1 MTAERPA
8 AKQGRAVPAEG
19 AIGGAAAGAADRRAA
34 PPGAELDEP
43 EARPNRLLELVGQFW
58 AWLFLLVLVVF
69 FSVTGKGFFDLFNFQ
84 AMGANVAIMLIMALG
99 QTFVIISGG
108 IDLSTGFVMGLASVG
123 AAMAMSRLGND
134 PPLVLVVLAGLGAAL
149 VAGLIAGLVNG
160 VLIARL
166 RVPPFIGTLGM
177 YGIARGAGFIL
188 SGGQPVSIQVRG
200 LGQIGNGYLLYYYPE
215 VGFTL
220 LSPPAGLQGVQ
231 LRQLVGILP
240 HPLTLTIV
248 LIVACWFLLAHTRFG
263 QHTYAIGG
271 SAEAALRA
279 GIPVR
284 RHTIRIYVLS
294 ALLAAVAGVLYA
306 TRFTNGAANAGDP
319 LLLDSIAA
327 VVIGGASLF
336 GGAGTIAG
344 TVIGALIIA
353 VIQNGLV
360 ILAINPFWQFVAVG
374 VVIILAVLVDQAK
387 ARVVQ

>member
-1 MTAERPA
+1 
-8 AKQGRAVPAEG
+8 
-19 AIGGAAAGAADRRAA
+19 
-34 PPGAELDEP
+34 
-43 EARPNRLLELVGQFW
+43 
-58 AWLFLLVLVVF
+58 LFLLTLVLF

-99 QTFVIISGG
+99 QTFVIIAGG
-108 IDLSTGFVMGLASVG
+108 IDLSTGFVMGLASV
-123 AAMAMSRLGND
+123 AAALAMSRLGND
-134 PPLVLVVLAGLGAAL
+134 ASLPLVLLAGFGAAL
-149 VAGLIAGLVNG
+149 IAGVPAGLVNG

-200 LGQIGNGYLLYYYPE
+200 LGQIGNGYLVYYYPE

-220 LSPPAGLQGVQ
+220 LNPPPGLQGVQ
-231 LRQLVGILP
+231 LRQIVGILP
-240 HPLTLTIV
+240 HPLTLVI
-248 LIVACWFLLAHTRFG
+248 LLAVASWFVLAHTRFG

-271 SAEAALRA
+271 NAEAALRA

-284 RHTIRIYVLS
+284 RHTIGIYLLS
-294 ALLAAVAGVLYA
+294 AVLAAVAGLLYC
-306 TRFTNGAANAGDP
+306 TRFTNGAANAGDA

-360 ILAINPFWQFVAVG
+360 ILAINPFWQFVTVG

-387 ARVVQ
+387 ARVVR